1 MLDIGQTGNAIEHS
15 YFDAEAGATYRPLS
29 ELSDDDEADMDISEN
44 EDNGETSQE
53 PSTKR
58 ARLSVNQ
65 SAADGDSVPKWS
77 NPDPYTALPPPDA
90 ASRQRKDV
98 VQLIRKARV
107 QTKESRQSLLAE
119 TEDFIPC
126 IDSSEDESDSEGEV
140 NATAAGG
147 PSAPMQPSQPAGTLS
162 RGKASTSD
170 ESQAREAGRNSFT
183 AINSDNNPRDSLN
196 DSQSKPAHPLPP
208 KPVPVQSLPPRPSQA
223 YTEPNEALPKAQP
236 AANAGSTSLYTR
248 KRTIDDEIKLPPH
261 ARLKKFNKM
270 PVGGT
275 HVWEWKVKS
284 GEEPCPWVTT
294 DHSNTTNMGVW

>member
-15 YFDAEAGATYRPLS
+15 YFDVEAGATYRPLS
-29 ELSDDDEADMDISEN
+29 ELSDDDEADMDISDN
-44 EDNGETSQE
+44 EDNGETPQE

-58 ARLSVNQ
+58 ARLNVDQ

-107 QTKESRQSLLAE
+107 QTKESRQSLLVE

-126 IDSSEDESDSEGEV
+126 FDSSEDESDSEGE
-140 NATAAGG
+140 TAAGG
-147 PSAPMQPSQPAGTLS
+147 PSAPIQPSQQAGTLNQ
-162 RGKASTSD
+162 GKASTLD
-170 ESQAREAGRNSFT
+170 ESQTREVKGRNSFT
-183 AINSDNNPRDSLN
+183 ATNSDNNLRNSVN
-196 DSQSKPAHPLPP
+196 DSQPMPAHSLPS

-223 YTEPNEALPKAQP
+223 YPEPNEALPKAQP
-236 AANAGSTSLYTR
+236 VANAGSSSLYTR

-275 HVWEWKVKS
+275 LVWEWKGKS

-294 DHSNTTNMGVW
+294 DHSNTSNMGVW